1 MIVGTAGHIDH
12 GKTTLVRALTGVDT
26 DRLKE
31 EKERGISI
39 ELGYAYVPL
48 DNGDV
53 LGFVD
58 VPGHEKLVHTMVAG
72 ACGIDFAL
80 LVVAADDGVMPQTRE
95 HVAIFD
101 LLGVTQGAVALSKI
115 DRVDGER
122 VRFVEGEIASL
133 LAPTALRGAPIFA
146 LNATALDDP
155 GTASLREHLRNAA
168 ARLPSRGGAGL
179 FRLAVDRVFTLPGHG
194 TIVAGTVFAG
204 RVAVGDTVA
213 VMPSSQAVRVRSIHA
228 QNRSADVG
236 YAGQRCALNLAGV
249 EKSAVARGDW
259 LADPRAL
266 SPTTRIDVQLKLLR
280 DCGARLGQWS
290 TLHIHIGTAHRVAHV
305 VPLETERLSAGESGR
320 AQLVF
325 DAPICATPGDR
336 FIVRDAQAAHTIGGG
351 SVLDPFAPA
360 RKRRSV
366 ERSKYLDALARMI
379 AGDGIAPLLAQA
391 HHGVRL
397 SDLATLTG
405 NPPNRLSLPDD
416 AIVIDGDRE
425 GFAIRRTHLQDL
437 RDRALAA
444 LRDFHTQYPDEAGAD
459 IGRLRRIAAP
469 DLPQAVWRAL
479 IDTLAREQ
487 AVMRSGPWLH
497 LPQHAVTL
505 SDNENAL
512 AQKLLPLL
520 AAGRFDPP
528 WVRDL
533 AVELGAP
540 EEQVRSILPKL
551 VTRGAVHQVVRDL
564 FYDSGRIGEL
574 ADILAALAREHDIVE
589 ARRYRDA
596 IGLGRKRTIQIL
608 EFFDR
613 VGYTRRVGDSHIL
626 RRDSGWRSAGRE
638 IASAR

>member
-266 SPTTRIDVQLKLLR
+266 SPTTRIDVQLNLLR
-280 DCGARLGQWS
+280 DSAARRGQWS
-290 TLHIHIGTAHRVAHV
+290 PLHIHIGTAHRVAHV

-405 NPPNRLSLPDD
+405 NPPDRLSLPDD

-425 GFAIRRTHLQDL
+425 GFAIRRAHLQDL

-540 EEQVRSILPKL
+540 EEQVRSILRKL

-574 ADILAALAREHDIVE
+574 ADILAALALEHDIVE

>member
-1 MIVGTAGHIDH
+1 
-12 GKTTLVRALTGVDT
+12 
-26 DRLKE
+26 
-31 EKERGISI
+31 
-39 ELGYAYVPL
+39 
-48 DNGDV
+48 
-53 LGFVD
+53 
-58 VPGHEKLVHTMVAG
+58 
-72 ACGIDFAL
+72 
-80 LVVAADDGVMPQTRE
+80 
-95 HVAIFD
+95 
-101 LLGVTQGAVALSKI
+101 
-115 DRVDGER
+115 
-122 VRFVEGEIASL
+122 
-133 LAPTALRGAPIFA
+133 
-146 LNATALDDP
+146 
-155 GTASLREHLRNAA
+155 
-168 ARLPSRGGAGL
+168 
-179 FRLAVDRVFTLPGHG
+179 
-194 TIVAGTVFAG
+194 
-204 RVAVGDTVA
+204 
-213 VMPSSQAVRVRSIHA
+213 
-228 QNRSADVG
+228 
-236 YAGQRCALNLAGV
+236 
-249 EKSAVARGDW
+249 
-259 LADPRAL
+259 
-266 SPTTRIDVQLKLLR
+266 
-280 DCGARLGQWS
+280 
-290 TLHIHIGTAHRVAHV
+290 
-305 VPLETERLSAGESGR
+305 
-320 AQLVF
+320 
-325 DAPICATPGDR
+325 
-336 FIVRDAQAAHTIGGG
+336 
-351 SVLDPFAPA
+351 
-360 RKRRSV
+360 
-366 ERSKYLDALARMI
+366 
-379 AGDGIAPLLAQA
+379 
-391 HHGVRL
+391 
-397 SDLATLTG
+397 
-405 NPPNRLSLPDD
+405 
-416 AIVIDGDRE
+416 
-425 GFAIRRTHLQDL
+425 
-437 RDRALAA
+437 